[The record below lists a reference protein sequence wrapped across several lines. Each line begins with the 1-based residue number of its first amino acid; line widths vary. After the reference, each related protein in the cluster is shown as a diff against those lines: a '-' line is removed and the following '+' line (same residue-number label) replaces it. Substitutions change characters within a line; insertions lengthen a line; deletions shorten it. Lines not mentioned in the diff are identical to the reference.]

1 MECKYAKIEAIMTI
15 KEKDRFDVIGQ
26 KINYI
31 IDSIDNGMVYY
42 HTIGEFHTT
51 PKTEI
56 MSIFR
61 FNKMIEMD
69 LIKKVKF

>member
-1 MECKYAKIEAIMTI
+1 MTI
-15 KEKDRFDVIGQ
+15 KEKDRFDVIGHNIQ
-26 KINYI
+26 YVL
-31 IDSIDNGMVYY
+31 DSIENRIVYY

-61 FNKMIEMD
+61 FNEMIEMD
-69 LIKKVKF
+69 LIRKV

>member
-1 MECKYAKIEAIMTI
+1 MECKYSKIEAIMTI

-56 MSIFR
+56 MSKFR
-61 FNKMIEMD
+61 FNEMIEYG
-69 LIKKVKF
+69 IIRITK

>member
-1 MECKYAKIEAIMTI
+1 MTI
-15 KEKDRFDVIGQ
+15 NETDRFDVIGHNIQ
-26 KINYI
+26 YVL
-31 IDSIDNGMVYY
+31 DSIENGIVYY

-61 FNKMIEMD
+61 FNEMIEMD
-69 LIKKVKF
+69 LIKKV

>member
-1 MECKYAKIEAIMTI
+1 MEFKYAKIEAIMTI

-56 MSIFR
+56 MSKFR
-61 FNKMIEMD
+61 FNEMIEYG
-69 LIKKVKF
+69 IIRITK